1 MKLLIALIA
10 AALLAGAAETRLAM
24 KDLPPAVQKIV
35 QDQTK
40 GADIKGISKET
51 EKGKTIYE
59 VETTVNGKHRD
70 LSFDASGAVTEIE
83 EETAFAS
90 IPPAARAAIERKAA
104 GGKIGLL
111 ETVTHG
117 SAAYYEAQYTARN
130 GRKHEVQVK
139 ADGSEV
145 KD

>member
-1 MKLLIALIA
+1 MKLLIALIV

-90 IPPAARAAIERKAA
+90 IPPAARAAIEDGRRLPS
-104 GGKIGLL
+104 LL
-111 ETVTHG
+111 ALVPLASG
-117 SAAYYEAQYTARN
+117 S
-130 GRKHEVQVK
+130 
-139 ADGSEV
+139 DS
-145 KD
+145 